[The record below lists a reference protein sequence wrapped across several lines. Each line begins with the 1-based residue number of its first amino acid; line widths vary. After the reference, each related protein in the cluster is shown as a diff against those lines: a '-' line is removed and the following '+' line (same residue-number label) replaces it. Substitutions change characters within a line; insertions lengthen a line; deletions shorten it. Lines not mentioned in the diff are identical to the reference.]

1 MITRQHTN
9 WVAFLLLVII
19 VIFTSYHP
27 AMGIKG
33 YESNTLVIS
42 LSLLFLLLSFF
53 SSSAQRIERYPVSY
67 IATSLIIFLVWS
79 AFGYFY
85 TVDQDNSLSSILL
98 NISGIVLLI
107 GLILNIKEEEYLI
120 KFLWVALFCAGLMGL
135 IAILQQFQIS
145 SFLIPENLSTLKM
158 KMSTGLYGHKN
169 ALATYLLLHFPLSV
183 YFLFYSESN
192 NKKSL
197 AGVLSILILLGL
209 IFSKSRGGQLVL
221 IIQITSILAYFYI
234 KKDYSKILGLFVG
247 IGLTMGI
254 LLSINFF
261 TNIYI
266 GFYNAAGDRVDP
278 DIVTKFIYGGLI
290 TGESNAWAN
299 LENRIKFWTIGWEI
313 FKDYWLTGTGP
324 WTFELLF
331 PKYLADSML
340 SLVAWSSILQHP
352 PHSHNIFVQTAID
365 SGVIGLGLLLTFLIV
380 IFFRGIN
387 LVRNAHPKVK
397 NFAFFLILSI
407 TSFMIHN
414 QIEYNWIQINFIYP
428 FIYFV
433 FALDFLDRKYNPINN
448 YEKIINPLISS
459 YILLTFTI
467 WGALGAINYYKYQ
480 TILYEKIIT
489 GTDVVNMRLLTNK
502 AKTYC
507 PSCGWPHLE
516 MAKTLISQY
525 RINPEPVTLVTAEKE
540 LQEAKL
546 LIPFN
551 PTQFIYLAEVRSFQ
565 KNFDEAKELYVQAF
579 THIKMKRLALCRV
592 ASVNPDKC

>member
-1 MITRQHTN
+1 MMIIRQHTN
-9 WVAFLLLVII
+9 LVALLLFVIV
-19 VIFTSYHP
+19 VIFSSYYP
-27 AMGIKG
+27 AMGLKG
-33 YESNTLVIS
+33 YESNTLIIS
-42 LSLLFLLLSFF
+42 LSLLFLLSSFF

-145 SFLIPENLSTLKM
+145 SLLIPKINM
-158 KMSTGLYGHKN
+158 QMSTGLYGHKN
-169 ALATYLLLHFPLSV
+169 ALATYLLLHFPLSI
-183 YFLFYSESN
+183 YFYFYSESN
-192 NKKSL
+192 KKKYL
-197 AGVLSILILLGL
+197 AGVLAILILLAL
-209 IFSKSRGGQLVL
+209 IFSKSKGGQIVL
-221 IIQITSILAYFYI
+221 IIQIISMLVYFYL
-234 KKDYSKILGLFVG
+234 KKDYSKILGLF
-247 IGLTMGI
+247 IGLGLTTG
-254 LLSINFF
+254 LFLSI
-261 TNIYI
+261 Y
-266 GFYNAAGDRVDP
+266 FY
-278 DIVTKFIYGGLI
+278 TKTLDSEELLNHIYGGLI
-290 TGESNAWAN
+290 TGESSAW
-299 LENRIKFWTIGWEI
+299 LSLKNRLTYWKIGWEI

-331 PKYLADSML
+331 PKYLAGSML
-340 SLVAWSSILQHP
+340 SLVVWSKAMQSIVELPNP
-352 PHSHNIFVQTAID
+352 PHSHNIFVQTATD
-365 SGVIGLGLLLTFLIV
+365 SGVIGLGFLLILLIF
-380 IFFRGIN
+380 IYSRGFN
-387 LVRNAHPKVK
+387 LVRNAHPKIK

-407 TSFMIHN
+407 TGFMIHN

-433 FALDFLDRKYNPINN
+433 FALDFLDRKYNPRNN
-448 YEKIINPLISS
+448 YEKKMSPLISR
-459 YILLTFTI
+459 YILVI
-467 WGALGAINYYKYQ
+467 VIIAGALSAMNYYKYQ

-507 PSCGWPHLE
+507 PSCGWPYLE
-516 MAKTLISQY
+516 MAKNLISQY
-525 RINPEPVTLVTAEKE
+525 RINPDPVTLVTAEKE

-551 PTQFIYLAEVRSFQ
+551 PKQFIYLAEVRSFQ
-565 KNFDEAKELYVQAF
+565 KNYDEAKKLYVQAF